1 MISVIFTSTMKNKTA
16 HNFHIA
22 FSSVIIKSEKIQ
34 QDGGGVSLQF
44 NKNERNPSVVA
55 LKEAQKAFQGAAEEL
70 GIKDEQD
77 VVALVKEIR
86 KTRQGAETHE

>member
-1 MISVIFTSTMKNKTA
+1 M
-16 HNFHIA
+16 
-22 FSSVIIKSEKIQ
+22 
-34 QDGGGVSLQF
+34 QF
-44 NKNERNPSVVA
+44 NKNERNPSVAA

>member
-1 MISVIFTSTMKNKTA
+1 MR
-16 HNFHIA
+16 
-22 FSSVIIKSEKIQ
+22 
-34 QDGGGVSLQF
+34 F
-44 NKNERNPSVVA
+44 NKNERNPSVTV

-86 KTRQGAETHE
+86 KTRQGAETQE